1 VRFSAPRTGGP
12 DGLTRTTLQIDGTM
26 SPPSVAQVLEALQRV
41 PGVLLAEVNPQ
52 NARAVVAHDAAVP
65 AASLLAAATRAGVHA
80 AIVAGVRAP
89 ADSVGTA
96 LQVQHARLRRFA
108 TVALAVFV
116 TLVLDATVPNIAARQ
131 WIVPIV
137 VLLLWILFAVDAV
150 IDRLP

>member
-65 AASLLAAATRAGVHA
+65 AASPLHCRCSTHGC
-80 AIVAGVRAP
+80 G
-89 ADSVGTA
+89 A
-96 LQVQHARLRRFA
+96 LQPSRWRSS
-108 TVALAVFV
+108 
-116 TLVLDATVPNIAARQ
+116 
-131 WIVPIV
+131 
-137 VLLLWILFAVDAV
+137 
-150 IDRLP
+150 